1 MTVTILLAF
10 AAIQTCVI
18 MIPILKTKA
27 IQTKLDI
34 AKTILEKLGILQM
47 VPKVGPMLVDPNQI
61 FKLIKA
67 RISINLE
74 MRSPIKI
81 TKMIVFKI
89 IMVSSSSKTNNSNN
103 SINKSFTH
111 LWKTTILKQ
120 QQNKL
125 TTQSCIKTRTLNTSS
140 TRTNSNNR
148 QLVKT

>member
-1 MTVTILLAF
+1 
-10 AAIQTCVI
+10 
-18 MIPILKTKA
+18 
-27 IQTKLDI
+27 
-34 AKTILEKLGILQM
+34 M

-111 LWKTTILKQ
+111 QWKTTILK
-120 QQNKL
+120 
-125 TTQSCIKTRTLNTSS
+125 
-140 TRTNSNNR
+140 
-148 QLVKT
+148 